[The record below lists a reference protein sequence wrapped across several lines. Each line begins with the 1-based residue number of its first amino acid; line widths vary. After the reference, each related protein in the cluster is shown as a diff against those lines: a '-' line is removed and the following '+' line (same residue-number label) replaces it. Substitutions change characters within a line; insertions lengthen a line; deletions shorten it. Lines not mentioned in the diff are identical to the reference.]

1 MAGLSEI
8 VKIEFVISKESIKA
22 IEDFAKDMQKVVEK
36 YRRKLRSDFK
46 DETYQK
52 KTGRNKNADSIRN
65 KII

>member
-46 DETYQK
+46 DETYQ
-52 KTGRNKNADSIRN
+52 RNPKGH
-65 KII
+65 K

>member
-46 DETYQK
+46 DETYQRK
-52 KTGRNKNADSIRN
+52 PKGHK
-65 KII
+65 